1 MRDDDL
7 MNTSVR
13 IVQRPPCTPSA
24 ELLQAFHPTLARVY
38 AARGLSSPQEAEY
51 ALARLHPFDSL
62 QGMDSAVALLEQA
75 LREQWRVIVV
85 GDFDADGATG
95 SAVAVRGL
103 RMLGLEDV
111 SYLVPNRFEF
121 GYGLTPEL
129 VAVAAAREP
138 QLLITVDNGIS
149 SVAGAEAVRDAG
161 IKLIVTD
168 HHLPGEVLPSCDAI
182 VNPNQTGDLFP
193 SKALAGVGVMFYV
206 LLGLRAALRD
216 RGWFSDRGVEAPNFA
231 SLLDLVALGTVADVV
246 PLDVNNRVLV
256 SQGLK
261 RIRAGR
267 CAPGITALLEAAGRE
282 PARIVAQDLGF
293 AVGPRLNAAG
303 RLSDMALGIE
313 CLLCDDPG
321 SAREMANKLDT
332 LNRERRDI
340 EGEMREQALA
350 YLAALPELAGDA
362 NQVADSAA
370 PADQAPGGLAHG
382 LCLYQPEWHQGV
394 IGILASRIK
403 DKLHRPVIVFAD
415 AGDDE
420 LKGSARSVKSLNVR
434 DAIDAVAV
442 RHPGLVGRY
451 GGHAMAAG
459 LSLPRANLDAFASAF
474 DKEVRKHLGAE
485 DLNGTLETD
494 GELDCAQMDLD
505 LARAIRDAGPWG
517 QAFPEPLFEG
527 VLEIVSRR
535 IVGENHLKLELS
547 APGAPAPIDAIAF
560 NVTDEDWP
568 SGTRAVRCVYRLDV
582 NYYRGRESAQL
593 MVEYIE
599 PM

>member
-1 MRDDDL
+1 
-7 MNTSVR
+7 
-13 IVQRPPCTPSA
+13 
-24 ELLQAFHPTLARVY
+24 
-38 AARGLSSPQEAEY
+38 
-51 ALARLHPFDSL
+51 
-62 QGMDSAVALLEQA
+62 MDSAVALLEQA

-350 YLAALPELAGDA
+350 YLEALPELAGDA

-474 DKEVRKHLGAE
+474 DEEVRKHLGAE